1 METKEFI
8 NTRKEYNHSLLSD
21 KHFFGSYLNLAQ
33 NNIENVLTL
42 YSERFTR
49 TGNPGNLKSAIDNL
63 LIIDK
68 LSEPDYINH
77 VEFLKLYFP
86 VANYLDLPITDEKFK
101 NKPDK
106 NIARRE
112 YFKDNIK
119 RLITSIKNLR
129 DFYTHY
135 YHQPLSFDP
144 ELHLLIDAIFLQ
156 VILDVKRQKKKND
169 HTRQFLKQSLKEE
182 YPILFDL
189 KKRDLQDKKA
199 KGKTVFMDAESI
211 HNAVFND
218 AFFHLLYKKDQL
230 NSFYKSALPDNDHC
244 ENTISLSQNGLLFL
258 LGMFLNKKEG
268 EDLRSQIKGF
278 KGKVIKDHPEF
289 PSGQNNSFRFMATHW
304 VFSYL
309 AFKGIRQKI
318 NTTFDKETL
327 LIQIVDELSKVPD
340 EVYNN
345 LSFEKQQQFVEDI
358 NEYIKEGNETET
370 LSDAIVIH
378 PVIRKR
384 YENKFNYFV
393 LRYLDEFAGFPSLRF
408 QIHLGNYIHDRRIK
422 NIAGTS
428 FETDRIVKEKINVFG
443 HLSEVGNLKA
453 DYFEKNGALATDS
466 GWEIF
471 PNPSYNFVSEN
482 IPIFINSQ
490 KSKPFVSGAK
500 EVFSTIRKNRIRV
513 EKDLNKNMQRD
524 ENKFSKEKMAAL
536 IDSNIDGETYDKIYI
551 GPPTAMLSLN
561 ELPALLY
568 ELLVRKTSPK
578 MIEDTMVQKLMD
590 RFTII
595 EKYTPSD
602 GLSASQIT
610 KNLRR
615 SDVTEKIDTEKLQ
628 RAIEKEIKICDEK
641 LAIISQNRKDT
652 RAPHHKRK
660 FIFTNKEL
668 GSEATWLTDDLIR
681 FMPKDAREN
690 WKGYQH
696 SQLQQSLA
704 YFNQNTREAFS
715 LLQSVWN
722 FKDTKY
728 SWNSGIHKAFI
739 SCKHF
744 DMLLERYLN
753 NRKDTLTAMY
763 EGVRSFSSNT
773 KMLKKLIEQQN
784 IWTIFKKRLFQINP
798 IDQQKE
804 RLLAKP
810 LVFPRGIFDEK
821 PTFIK
826 DSKPTEQPEAFA
838 DWYRYTY
845 EAHPYQRFYELE
857 RNYDLLFEQ
866 NQLSNEYF
874 STNKKGLSKAEQ
886 LALFQLKQ
894 DLKIKRVKNQDLFL
908 KLIAEDI
915 YNKTFKHEATLS
927 LSDFYLT
934 QEERLEKEA
943 NARKQSERQK
953 KDTSKNIIKDNF
965 IWSKTISIQDGQ
977 VYAENIKLKDIGKF
991 RRFLN
996 DSKVKTI
1003 LSYDLNRRW
1012 TKQELEDELSIKR
1025 DSYETIRREELLKE
1039 IQLFEKIIL
1048 ESYNFDGQQ
1057 HPTDLESENNPK
1069 FKHYVVNGVLRK
1081 KQLAPENEIQWLL
1094 GCSEKQF
1101 DTLTLAELTAKTDV
1115 IQKAFLLI
1123 VIRNKFA
1130 HNQLPKDVFYGMIK
1144 KYTYPDCVSND
1155 KTASSVILEFTQNI
1169 ISLFR
1174 D

>member
-1 METKEFI
+1 MEGIVLKNNKIEFD
-8 NTRKEYNHSLLSD
+8 HSLLKD
-21 KHFFGSYLNLAQ
+21 KHFFAGYLNLAQ
-33 NNIENVLTL
+33 NNIDQALEAYKV
-42 YSERFTR
+42 RF
-49 TGNPGNLKSAIDNL
+49 GVKANEKDNFSVIDNL
-63 LIIDK
+63 DIKK
-68 LSEPDYINH
+68 LSEPDYINRID
-77 VEFLKLYFP
+77 FLKLHFP
-86 VANYLDLPITDEKFK
+86 VVGYLDLPVTNDLFK
-101 NKPDK
+101 NEIDK
-106 NIARRE
+106 NLARRL
-112 YFKDNIK
+112 YFKENFKVLVKTID
-119 RLITSIKNLR
+119 SLR
-129 DFYTHY
+129 NFYTHY
-135 YHQPLSFDP
+135 YHKSLPFDKKLFTLVD
-144 ELHLLIDAIFLQ
+144 EIFLQ
-156 VILDVKRQKKKND
+156 VILDVKRLKKKND

-182 YPILFDL
+182 YPILFNL
-189 KKRDLQDKKA
+189 KKKDLQDKKA
-199 KGKTVFMDAESI
+199 KGKKVSLDTVSI
-211 HNAVFND
+211 NNAVFND
-218 AFFHLLYKKDQL
+218 AFFHLLYQKDQL
-230 NSFYKSALPDNDHC
+230 NPFYKSALLDGEHY
-244 ENTISLSQNGLLFL
+244 ENTISISQNGLLFL

-278 KGKVIKDHPEF
+278 KGKVVKDHPEF
-289 PSGQNNSFRFMATHW
+289 PNAKNNSFRFMATHW

-318 NTTFDKETL
+318 STAFDKETL

-358 NEYIKEGNETET
+358 NEYIKEGNETER
-370 LSDAIVIH
+370 LNDAIVIH

-408 QIHLGNYIHDRRIK
+408 QIHLGNYVHDRRIK

-443 HLSEVGNLKA
+443 NLSEVGNLKA
-453 DYFEKNGALATDS
+453 DYFEKNEALATDS

-482 IPIFINSQ
+482 IPIFINLQ
-490 KSKPFVSGAK
+490 KSKVPGAAK
-500 EVFSTIRKNRIRV
+500 LFGQIKSKQIKV
-513 EKDLNKNMQRD
+513 EKEDGNQRA
-524 ENKFSKEKMAAL
+524 ESKYTKEQMTTL
-536 IDSNIDGETYDKIYI
+536 IDPNIKGQTFEKIYI

-568 ELLVRKTSPK
+568 ELLVRKVSPEAIENT
-578 MIEDTMVQKLMD
+578 MIQKLMD
-590 RFTII
+590 RFSTI
-595 EKYTPSD
+595 EKYAPSD
-602 GLSASQIT
+602 KLSASQIT

-628 RAIEKEIKICDEK
+628 RSIEKEIKICDEK
-641 LAIISQNRKDT
+641 LATISQNRKDT
-652 RAPHHKRK
+652 RVPHHKRM

-715 LLQSVWN
+715 LLQSVWD
-722 FKDTKY
+722 FKDTNY
-728 SWNSGIHKAFI
+728 NWNSGIQKAFI

-784 IWTIFKKRLFQINP
+784 IWTVFNKRLFQINP

-845 EAHPYQRFYELE
+845 KAHPYQRFYELE
-857 RNYDLLFEQ
+857 RNCDLLFEQ

-874 STNKKGLSKAEQ
+874 STNKKNLSKAEQ
-886 LALFQLKQ
+886 LELFQLKQ
-894 DLKIKRVKNQDLFL
+894 DLKIKKVKNQDLFL
-908 KLIAEDI
+908 KLIAEAI
-915 YNKTFKHEATLS
+915 YNKTFEHDTSLS

-943 NARKQSERQK
+943 NARRQSERQK
-953 KDTSKNIIKDNF
+953 NDTSENIIKDNF
-965 IWSKTISIQDGQ
+965 IWSKTISIKDGQ
-977 VYAENIKLKDIGKF
+977 VYAESIKLKDIGKF

-1003 LSYDLNRRW
+1003 LSYDPNRRW

-1039 IQLFEKIIL
+1039 IQLFEKSIL

-1057 HPTDLESENNPK
+1057 HPTDLEYENNPK

-1081 KQLAPENEIQWLL
+1081 RKLAPEDEIQWLL
-1094 GCSEKQF
+1094 DCTEKQF
-1101 DTLTLAELTAKTDV
+1101 DKLTLAELTTKTDT

-1123 VIRNKFA
+1123 IIRNKFA
-1130 HNQLPKDVFYGMIK
+1130 HNQLPKGIFYSLIK
-1144 KYTYPDCVSND
+1144 KHTYPDGVGVSND
-1155 KTASSVILEFTQNI
+1155 KTASSVILEFTRSVI
-1169 ISLFR
+1169 AMFR

>member
-1 METKEFI
+1 MAGIVLESKKIEFD
-8 NTRKEYNHSLLSD
+8 HSLLKD
-21 KHFFGSYLNLAQ
+21 KHFFGGYLNLAQ

-49 TGNPGNLKSAIDNL
+49 TGNPGNPKSAIDSFL
-63 LIIDK
+63 DPK
-68 LSEPDYINH
+68 TLSEPDYINH

-86 VANYLDLPITDEKFK
+86 MANYLDLPITHEKFK
-101 NKPDK
+101 NRPDK
-106 NIARRE
+106 SIARRE
-112 YFKDNIK
+112 YFKDNFK
-119 RLITSIKNLR
+119 RLISSIKNLR

-144 ELHLLIDAIFLQ
+144 ELHPLIDEIFLQ
-156 VILDVKRQKKKND
+156 VIVDVKRLKKKND
-169 HTRQFLKQSLKEE
+169 HTKQFLKQSLKEE

-189 KKRDLQDKKA
+189 KKKDLQDKKA
-199 KGKTVFMDAESI
+199 KGKKVSLDTESI

-218 AFFHLLYKKDQL
+218 AFFHLLYQKDQL
-230 NSFYKSALPDNDHC
+230 NPFYKSALPDEEYY
-244 ENTISLSQNGLLFL
+244 ENTISISQNGLLFL

-278 KGKVIKDHPEF
+278 KGKVVKDHPEF
-289 PSGQNNSFRFMATHW
+289 PNAKNNSFRFMATHW
-304 VFSYL
+304 VFSFL

-370 LSDAIVIH
+370 LNDAIVIH

-408 QIHLGNYIHDRRIK
+408 QIHLGNYVHDRRIK

-443 HLSEVGNLKA
+443 HLSEVSNLKT
-453 DYFEKNGALATDS
+453 DYFEKNKATDS

-482 IPIFINSQ
+482 IPIFINLQ
-490 KSKPFVSGAK
+490 RSKVSGAAK
-500 EVFSTIRKNRIRV
+500 LFGQIKSKQVNV
-513 EKDLNKNMQRD
+513 EKKDGNQRA
-524 ENKFSKEKMAAL
+524 ENKYTKEQMTAL
-536 IDSNIDGETYDKIYI
+536 IDSNIKGQTFEKVYI
-551 GPPTAMLSLN
+551 GAPTAMLSLN
-561 ELPALLY
+561 ELPSLLY
-568 ELLVRKTSPK
+568 ELLVRKTSPEVIENT
-578 MIEDTMVQKLMD
+578 MIQKLMD

-595 EKYTPSD
+595 ENYTPSD
-602 GLSASQIT
+602 KLSASQIT

-615 SDVTEKIDTEKLQ
+615 SDVKEKIDTEKLQ
-628 RAIEKEIKICDEK
+628 RAIEKEINVCDEK

-704 YFNQNTREAFS
+704 YFNQNTHEAFS
-715 LLQSVWN
+715 LLQSVWD
-722 FKDTKY
+722 FKDTNY
-728 SWNSGIHKAFI
+728 SWNSGIQKTFI

-753 NRKDTLTAMY
+753 NRKEALTAMY

-784 IWTIFKKRLFQINP
+784 IWTVFNKRLFQINP

-826 DSKPTEQPEAFA
+826 DSKPSEQPEAFA

-845 EAHPYQRFYELE
+845 EVHPYQRFYELE

-866 NQLSNEYF
+866 NQLSNECF
-874 STNKKGLSKAEQ
+874 STNKKGLSKEEQ

-894 DLKIKRVKNQDLFL
+894 DLKIKKIKNQDLFL
-908 KLIAEDI
+908 KLIAEAI

-934 QEERLEKEA
+934 QKERLEKEA

-953 KDTSKNIIKDNF
+953 NDTSENIIKDNF

-996 DSKVKTI
+996 DSKVKAI
-1003 LSYDLNRRW
+1003 LSYDPNRRW

-1039 IQLFEKIIL
+1039 IQLFEKSIL

-1057 HPTDLESENNPK
+1057 HPKDLEVKDIPK
-1069 FKHYVVNGVLRK
+1069 FKLYVVNGVLRK
-1081 KQLAPENEIQWLL
+1081 KQLAPEDEIQWLL
-1094 GCSEKQF
+1094 DCTEKQF
-1101 DTLTLAELTAKTDV
+1101 DKLTLAELTAKTDT

-1130 HNQLPKDVFYGMIK
+1130 HNQLPKDVFYGLIK
-1144 KYTYPDCVSND
+1144 KYTYPDGVSND
-1155 KTASSVILEFTQNI
+1155 KTASSVILEFTQNV
-1169 ISLFR
+1169 ISMFR